1 MLLINQISKE
11 KVGNAW
17 KVLSFS
23 LVNFLS
29 VAVIAMQRVTMR
41 SNFLSPFLPKQ
52 QASNLALIST
62 SLLMFLVQVTLKARI
77 AEGLNALVVYFNCNK
92 TLKRLLNYILTTLV

>member
-1 MLLINQISKE
+1 MLLINPISKE

-41 SNFLSPFLPKQ
+41 SNFSITVP
-52 QASNLALIST
+52 S
-62 SLLMFLVQVTLKARI
+62 
-77 AEGLNALVVYFNCNK
+77 
-92 TLKRLLNYILTTLV
+92 